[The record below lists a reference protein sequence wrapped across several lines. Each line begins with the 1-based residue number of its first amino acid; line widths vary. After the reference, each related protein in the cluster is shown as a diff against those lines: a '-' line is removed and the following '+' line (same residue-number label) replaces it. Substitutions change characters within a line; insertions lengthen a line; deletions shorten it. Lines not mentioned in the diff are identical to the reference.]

1 MIVKNE
7 AHIIAGTLE
16 HLLKYFTFDYWVI
29 SDTGSTDNTKELI
42 VEFFKKHNIPGE
54 LVEHPWE
61 DFGTNRTKAFECAY
75 NKTDYAFVWDADDE
89 VSGDFKMP
97 ENLTHDSY
105 KFIFGN
111 YDGFRYS
118 RHQLFNNRKRW
129 CYRGVLHE
137 YAACLEDRGPDGN
150 VLGPYYFISGRR
162 GDRSK
167 DPQKYYKDALV
178 LEKAIEKAAATG
190 DQLINRYTF
199 YCAQSYNSCNMHE
212 KAIEFYKKC
221 LTMDVWV
228 QEKYVCCFEIYDQ
241 YEMLKRPSEG
251 LQYLVESYKY
261 DTTRVECI
269 YRLVKYYCIHGPV
282 DVAYA
287 YYTLIQPYF
296 ENHYNP
302 ATLSDKLFA
311 KKAEYDFYLPYY
323 MAIVAERTK
332 HHDVMAKMYVHVF
345 KNKFLVGEWWIRNFI
360 FNMQFCIRQLPK
372 TLDFLESMLSYI
384 EVAKGERITFEDQ
397 HNQII
402 GRAIDQYRDLLAA
415 PSGRSIPPTISTKP
429 RVMLTVT
436 TCKRLDLFTKTVNS
450 ILNMWTD
457 VDQIDYFYCV
467 DDNSSEEDRVAM
479 QTQYPFFNYYMK
491 SASERGHRESMNL
504 IWSKLNE
511 LKPTYWIHLED
522 DWLFF
527 KKEAYVTRAIQA
539 LETHESKQVHQVVFN
554 RNYGLMYSDLERTG
568 GLPLGPGLILHEK
581 RDGIPGRNCGYWPH
595 YSLQPSVTRTKV
607 VLELGNYD
615 SPNKFFERDYA
626 DRYHARGYMTA
637 FFNSIYSIHIGKQ
650 HWEKDG
656 KNAYALNEVAQF
668 NGGSSLEQGDS
679 TSVTI
684 TQVNESLPL
693 TGTMKAHLESVL
705 DKIRNKVP
713 FGLIRPSDGER
724 SVMLGETL
732 TNCDKWTFTKG
743 GTLQA
748 DLLSAVQTVDPNL
761 YIGIP
766 CNTCCKPWNCTP
778 AIYKDFM
785 EAFKVPLA
793 QRTYANIFMNSNWAT
808 FSEFI
813 KSYTDRFFL
822 VTSGTTISDLPI
834 KERYIISDKLVD
846 TWDADGAQETE
857 RLLKFIESKK
867 GELILFSAGPLSK
880 VWIPK
885 CMKANPTN
893 MYIDVG
899 SSLDLYTKGQA
910 NRLYTDPTHPF
921 SKETCVFSNISKRNL
936 VYFTVFNNTGYAD
949 LLEILMT
956 TMKFYSNLENIDFL
970 VFTSP
975 SLKGRIN
982 EISTKLDI
990 KIQIQIFNF
999 TAWHDA
1005 LCARIRIFDY
1015 PDTDKYD
1022 KILYLD
1028 TDIVV
1033 QNDISVLFA
1042 QDIEDKVYAIKEGTI
1057 EHEYHGGNFFD
1068 FTTIDKDITGMNSGI
1083 LLFKPTKDIL
1093 QTFRNA
1099 HEHMCNIWIQNKQMP
1114 TCSDQALINY
1124 HFIKANKHQTGFLEK
1139 YGLIYCDSK
1148 YFIPPPPPSAPTDI
1162 ILCHFVTPLGDAE
1175 GKKQR
1180 MIKHVAHI
1188 LNHYKNIH
1196 GSSKFLNSDILP
1208 LVMRKQ
1214 YTWEGGRVF
1223 FEKKGILITTWSRT
1237 GTYEILNSHVVKASW
1252 SGFEH
1257 ALIFNKTYTR
1267 FISIRISDCMIS
1279 RHEIDTSLCDLIPI
1293 PSALKNHIVTGSKN
1307 LLYFCIFHNKGYFE
1321 LLELLLSTLLLQS
1334 NLSSIDLLVLTSANY
1349 VSLIQTM
1356 STKLNLTIDIH
1367 LCNFTTQHEA
1377 GCARLSI
1384 FEYSKISQYSK
1395 ILYMDCDIIVQGDLS
1410 KLFALPIEDKVYAKQ
1425 EYAVGGEGHGGWF
1438 FDFNTIDETTPAINS
1453 GILLFPNSAKI
1464 CAVFKDIQVHI
1475 QSARASKAL
1484 LPLCMDQSF
1493 IVYHLY
1499 KNDLY
1504 NNQLI
1509 SPYIYLAEFTQP
1521 PVINKDELMLAHFVW
1536 PIGNT
1541 AHKKD
1546 RMMQHIKQIVA

>member
-7 AHIIAGTLE
+7 AHIITGTLE

-42 VEFFKKHNIPGE
+42 LDFFKKHKIPGE

-150 VLGPYYFISGRR
+150 VLGSYYFISGRR

-178 LEKAIEKAAATG
+178 LEKAIEKAASTG

-241 YEMLKRPSEG
+241 YEMLKKPAEG

-269 YRLVKYYCIHGPV
+269 YRLVKYYCINGPV
-282 DVAYA
+282 EAAYA
-287 YYTLIQPYF
+287 YYTMIQNYY
-296 ENHYNP
+296 ENYYNP

-311 KKAEYDFYLPYY
+311 KKSEYDFYLPYY

-332 HHDVMAKMYVHVF
+332 HHDVMAKMYIHVF

-360 FNMQFCIRQLPK
+360 FNMQFCVKQLPK
-372 TLDFLESMLSYI
+372 TLEFLESMLSYI
-384 EVAKGERITFEDQ
+384 ELAKNERVTFEDP

-402 GRAIDQYRDLLAA
+402 GRVIDQYRDLLAA
-415 PSGRSIPPTISTKP
+415 PNGKVISPSICTKP
-429 RVMLTVT
+429 RVMLTIT

-467 DDNSSEEDRVAM
+467 DDNSSEEDRVVM

-527 KKEAYVTRAIQA
+527 KKEAYVSRAIQA

-554 RNYGLMYSDLERTG
+554 RDYGLMYSDLERTG

-595 YSLQPSVTRTKV
+595 YSLQPSVTRTRV

-668 NGGSSLEQGDS
+668 GSGSATSLAAD
-679 TSVTI
+679 
-684 TQVNESLPL
+684 
-693 TGTMKAHLESVL
+693 GTMREHLDFIL
-705 DKIRNKVP
+705 NKIRSGVP

-732 TNCDKWTFTKG
+732 TNCDKWTYTKG

-748 DLLSAVQTVDPNL
+748 DLLVAVQTVDPNL

-778 AIYKDFM
+778 AIYKDFI
-785 EAFKVPLA
+785 ETFKVPLA
-793 QRTYANIFMNSNWAT
+793 QRTYANIFGNSNWPI
-808 FSEFI
+808 FSQFL
-813 KSYTDRFFL
+813 KSYSKGFF
-822 VTSGTTISDLPI
+822 VITSGTSESTLNI
-834 KERYIISDKLVD
+834 KGRHIINDRLVN
-846 TWDADGAQETE
+846 TWDVDGPAETG
-857 RLLKFIESKK
+857 RLLDFIAEKQ

-880 VWIPK
+880 IWIPK
-885 CMKANPTN
+885 CMKANPN
-893 MYIDVG
+893 NIYVDVGGAIDVFM
-899 SSLDLYTKGQA
+899 KGA
-910 NRLYTDPTHPF
+910 SNRFYTDLNHPF
-921 SKETCVFSNISKRNL
+921 AKEACKFASVADYQGYSS
-936 VYFTVFNNTGYAD
+936 VFNVSIEGFNKCEDKAALFKSFRAQRTIYGFTENGDIGPDQEAVCLAKAMNPAMYDEYLVRLKDRKAVGYEGSTQLNAAYNNLDSRHIMMSVLLFTYLPEAVKTIVEVGGGYGNWMYLNQAKTFNKWITIDLPHVSELQKWYLSETGVNMDRWCSVSAYDYKSVESESIDLVIGSHSLSELSLELFEDYFQRVITKSKYFLYCYHNSRPSLPLINAKKAAIESQFKIVHSMVSEGGQVTNCLYERLIPKKNLIYMCAFGTEEYYK
-949 LLEILMT
+949 LLEL
-956 TMKFYSNLENIDFL
+956 NLISIKLFSKTDADFL
-970 VFTSP
+970 VFTCKEFEER
-975 SLKGRIN
+975 LKVLVAIL
-982 EISTKLDI
+982 ELPLQIIIVDSKTPHEASSYKL
-990 KIQIQIFNF
+990 Q
-999 TAWHDA
+999 
-1005 LCARIRIFDY
+1005 IFDY
-1015 PDTDKYD
+1015 E
-1022 KILYLD
+1022 KINDYSKLLYLD
-1028 TDIVV
+1028 IDILV
-1033 QNDISVLFA
+1033 QGNLMKFFDLCK
-1042 QDIEDKVYAIKEGTI
+1042 DDKLYAAIQGTI
-1057 EHEYHGGNFFD
+1057 GSHHGLGASLFD
-1068 FTTIDKDITGMNSGI
+1068 FSKIDRNMPAINAGV
-1083 LLFKPTKDIL
+1083 LLFNNSPIIKTLFTTVNK
-1093 QTFRNA
+1093 
-1099 HEHMCNIWIQNKQMP
+1099 HM
-1114 TCSDQALINY
+1114 SDMKRSNTDLPVCYEQPFVNY
-1124 HFIKANKHQTGFLEK
+1124 HAVSAGLFVPILDHIHLTHNTWPGHEIPISPLNSKILMNHFIG
-1139 YGLIYCDSK
+1139 
-1148 YFIPPPPPSAPTDI
+1148 
-1162 ILCHFVTPLGDAE
+1162 TPLNRTKITQE
-1175 GKKQR
+1175 GYH
-1180 MIKHVAHI
+1180 MTHL
-1188 LNHYKNIH
+1188 LNSYKNIVK
-1196 GSSKFLNSDILP
+1196 SNPVDASILYH
-1208 LVMRKQ
+1208 KQ
-1214 YTWEGGRVF
+1214 YTWGVGQIA
-1223 FEKKGILITTWSRT
+1223 FELNGLLITTWSRT

-1257 ALIFNKTYTR
+1257 ILLFNSDYTG
-1267 FISIRISDCMIS
+1267 FISIRISDINIGVDHTIK
-1279 RHEIDTSLCDLIPI
+1279 R
-1293 PSALKNHIVTGSKN
+1293 
-1307 LLYFCIFHNKGYFE
+1307 
-1321 LLELLLSTLLLQS
+1321 
-1334 NLSSIDLLVLTSANY
+1334 
-1349 VSLIQTM
+1349 
-1356 STKLNLTIDIH
+1356 LN
-1367 LCNFTTQHEA
+1367 E
-1377 GCARLSI
+1377 
-1384 FEYSKISQYSK
+1384 
-1395 ILYMDCDIIVQGDLS
+1395 LYMLV
-1410 KLFALPIEDKVYAKQ
+1410 
-1425 EYAVGGEGHGGWF
+1425 
-1438 FDFNTIDETTPAINS
+1438 
-1453 GILLFPNSAKI
+1453 
-1464 CAVFKDIQVHI
+1464 
-1475 QSARASKAL
+1475 
-1484 LPLCMDQSF
+1484 
-1493 IVYHLY
+1493 
-1499 KNDLY
+1499 
-1504 NNQLI
+1504 
-1509 SPYIYLAEFTQP
+1509 
-1521 PVINKDELMLAHFVW
+1521 
-1536 PIGNT
+1536 
-1541 AHKKD
+1541 
-1546 RMMQHIKQIVA
+1546 